1 MAKLLLLID
10 DYLPHSTR
18 VAAKMFHEL
27 SLELVKLGNEVTVVT
42 PNSVLESSFEEK
54 FIDGIRVWYFQSGD
68 VKTPS
73 KIKRAITETLLSYRA
88 WSNLKFKFKSER
100 FDGIVYYSPSI
111 FWGGLVKRLKRL
123 YQVPAYLV
131 LRDIFPQWTIDAGMI
146 REGSVI
152 HRYFKYF
159 ELLSYRQAD
168 MIGMMSEANIN
179 FFNQLHG
186 NGFPLEVLRNWASLN
201 EPTKPQSYLSQRE
214 RLGLQNKV
222 IFFYGGNIGHAQ
234 DMANLMRLARAL
246 KDEPEAHF
254 LFVGQG
260 DEVELIN
267 QLAKEWQLDNVSY
280 LPSIDQESF
289 AALLDEVDIG
299 LFSLSNKHSS
309 HNFPGKLLGYM
320 QHKLPILGSVNK
332 GNDLISVVDANKAG
346 YISINGND
354 EILYSNAIT
363 LLSSLDERTKLG
375 ENGYKLLTKEFSVEA
390 AAQQIL
396 VKLLM
401 PSDK

>member
-27 SLELVKLGNEVTVVT
+27 AFELVKQGNEVTVVT
-42 PNSVLESSFEEK
+42 PNSTQATPFEEK
-54 FIDGIRVWYFQSGD
+54 VIDGVRVWYFKCGD

-73 KIKRAITETLLSYRA
+73 KIKRAINETLLSYRA
-88 WSNLKFKFKSER
+88 WTSLKSKFKSEV
-100 FDGIVYYSPSI
+100 FGGIVYYSPSI

-123 YQVPAYLV
+123 YRVPAYLV

-146 REGSVI
+146 REGSAI

-179 FFNQLHG
+179 FFKQLHG

-201 EPTKPQSYLSQRE
+201 EPTKSPSYISQRE

-234 DMANLMRLARAL
+234 DMTNLMRLARAL
-246 KDEPEAHF
+246 KDETVAHF

-267 QLAKEWQLDNVSY
+267 RLAKEWQLNNFSY
-280 LPSIDQESF
+280 LPSIDQASF

-320 QHKLPILGSVNK
+320 QHKLPILGSVNR
-332 GNDLISVVDANKAG
+332 GNDLIEVIESNDAG
-346 YISINGND
+346 YITINGDDDKFHQNARN
-354 EILYSNAIT
+354 LFSNPH
-363 LLSSLDERTKLG
+363 ERTKLG
-375 ENGYKLLTKEFSVEA
+375 ENGYKLLTKEFSVVA
-390 AAQQIL
+390 AVNQIS
-396 VKLLM
+396 VKLR
-401 PSDK
+401 S